1 MCVYIRLMHD
11 AVQQDLTCIASN
23 YIPVKTEKK
32 KKKAAESNDT
42 ENEYYLYQT
51 GKLRHRKVK

>member
-11 AVQQDLTCIASN
+11 AVQQDLTRIASN

-32 KKKAAESNDT
+32 EKAAESNDT